1 MKNPLKSIKGFTL
14 MELLIV
20 VAIIGIL
27 SAVGIPMYQGYM
39 ATAKVNAAKANHNGA
54 KSFIAST
61 FAKCSSGSS
70 SVTLPGYTS
79 VSCSYGANTWYSYFT
94 NYFNSY
100 AGFKNSYNGSNYC
113 SNSSST
119 SPPLGGCYMYYSGNT
134 VRISTNIG
142 TESGSNSYLR
152 DSIVK
157 E

>member
-1 MKNPLKSIKGFTL
+1 MKNPLKNIKGFTL

-39 ATAKVNAAKANHNGA
+39 ATAKVNASKANHANA
-54 KSFIAST
+54 KSFIAGT
-61 FAKCSSGSS
+61 FAKCSSGSA
-70 SVTLPGYTS
+70 SVALPNYTT

-100 AGFKNSYNGSNYC
+100 AGFQNAYTGGNYC
-113 SNSSST
+113 QNSSST
-119 SPPLGGCYMYYSGNT
+119 SPPLGKCYLYYSGT
-134 VRISTNIG
+134 SVRISTNYG
-142 TESGSNSYLR
+142 TESGGSAYAR
-152 DSIVK
+152 DTIMK